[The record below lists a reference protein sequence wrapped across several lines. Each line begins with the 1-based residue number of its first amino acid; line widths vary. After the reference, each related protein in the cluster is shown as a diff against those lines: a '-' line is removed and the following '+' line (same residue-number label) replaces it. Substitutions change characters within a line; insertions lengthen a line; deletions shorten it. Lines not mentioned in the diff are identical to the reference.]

1 MQAKDLMSTDLVIVP
16 PETPVTAL
24 ADLLASR
31 GISAVPVVETSG
43 KPLGIVTES
52 DLIRRLAEV
61 PRGPLTRFFDLFRS
75 TPQALRFAK
84 ARGKTARD
92 LMTRDLVTVSEDA
105 TEGHIAQLME
115 KHAIR
120 RVLVV
125 RDGALVG
132 LVSRADLLRA
142 ILQPQAAA
150 PALGDDRAILRA
162 VLAAMR
168 EQRWTDTF
176 WVYPGVA
183 DGVVTLHGFARSGA
197 VREGL
202 HVLLQEVPGVK
213 SVVDKLDDMPL
224 VARMVR

>member
-16 PETPVTAL
+16 PETPVTAI

-75 TPQALRFAK
+75 TSQALRFAK

-150 PALGDDRAILRA
+150 PALEDDRAILRA

-202 HVLLQEVPGVK
+202 RVLVQEVPGVK

-224 VARMVR
+224 VARMMR